1 VVVEGTNQVKV
12 IDTTTN
18 TVVGDP
24 TTVGDEP
31 LRIAINNAG
40 TRAYVTMTVAH
51 DPLPSD
57 ESGISVIDI
66 DPNSPTYNQ
75 VVSTLNVGTFAEE
88 DVAVSPDD
96 SRVYVTSFPEGTVTV
111 IDAASNT
118 VIATKSFVD
127 NTDPT
132 KTETNIGRME
142 FNPVASR
149 NLAYITDVQDA
160 QVLVVNTDPTSA
172 GYMTVAQ
179 LVDIPEAPDLTPQGI
194 AVSADGNRVYVSS
207 DDGTVSV
214 IDSDPTHA
222 ATYNTVIDTITVGD
236 PSLGYEA
243 IAGHGN
249 RVYVPIGFVET
260 STVAVIDTDTDTVIA
275 NIPVGNNP
283 GGVAVTPDGTRVY
296 VPNFGRETGNGES
309 NDSDDGVSVIA
320 VLVPATEV

>member
-1 VVVEGTNQVKV
+1 VLVEGTNQVKV

-18 TVVGDP
+18 TVVGDAI
-24 TTVGDEP
+24 TVGDEP
-31 LRIAINNAG
+31 LRIAINN
-40 TRAYVTMTVAH
+40 
-51 DPLPSD
+51 
-57 ESGISVIDI
+57 
-66 DPNSPTYNQ
+66 
-75 VVSTLNVGTFAEE
+75 
-88 DVAVSPDD
+88 VAVSPDD

-127 NTDPT
+127 NNDPT

-172 GYMTVAQ
+172 GYMTVVQ
-179 LVDIPEAPDLTPQGI
+179 RVDIPETGDLAPQGI
-194 AVSADGNRVYVSS
+194 AVSAD
-207 DDGTVSV
+207 
-214 IDSDPTHA
+214 
-222 ATYNTVIDTITVGD
+222 
-236 PSLGYEA
+236 
-243 IAGHGN
+243 GN

-283 GGVAVTPDGTRVY
+283 GGVAATPDGTRVY
-296 VPNFGRETGNGES
+296 VPNFVRETGNGES